1 MPGMALESQD
11 VVRELAL
18 EEAARVASRDRDDGE
33 VGQQRGA
40 YVRHRDIVAQR
51 ISANARLLAVGR
63 PDPFWQNSLAM
74 PQSAD
79 RPLSPHL
86 QVYRPMYTMVLSIL
100 HRASG
105 LYLSAC
111 GFLFVAW
118 LSAAALGPDAYACAT
133 DILAGLPMR
142 IVLAIALAAFW
153 YHLFAG
159 IRHLA
164 WDVGI
169 RLREEGGARGPAPWS
184 WRWRPRPSRRQRC

>member
-1 MPGMALESQD
+1 MPL
-11 VVRELAL
+11 
-18 EEAARVASRDRDDGE
+18 
-33 VGQQRGA
+33 
-40 YVRHRDIVAQR
+40 
-51 ISANARLLAVGR
+51 
-63 PDPFWQNSLAM
+63 P
-74 PQSAD
+74 AD

-118 LSAAALGPDAYACAT
+118 IAAAALGPDAYACAIGT
-133 DILAGLPMR
+133 FATLPMR
-142 IVLAIALAAFW
+142 VVLALALAAFW

-164 WDVGI
+164 WDAGFGFEKKAA
-169 RLREEGGARGPAPWS
+169 RASGAVVVTAAAAAFAATLLLTPAGAFLAGLP
-184 WRWRPRPSRRQRC
+184 